1 MTEVTESE
9 WGGVETES
17 GSLQKPTVGLSR
29 RRLFGRFWRTASG
42 FWTGQSKR
50 EAWFL
55 TLSLL
60 AIILGQLFVQYRLNV
75 WNRDLFN
82 ALEKKDISLVG
93 WLAVLFV
100 PLALAAVAFN
110 VASVWGRLT
119 TQRAW
124 RAWLTD
130 HQIDRWLRNGRYYQL
145 NLVKGEHQNPEF
157 RIADD
162 TRIATESP
170 VDFAF
175 GVTTAVLT
183 AITFISVLWAVGGA
197 ISFEWGGWNITIPG
211 YLVFVAV
218 IYSMLTTTAML
229 FIGRRFVE
237 VAEGKNQYEAEFRY
251 AATRLR
257 ENGESI
263 ALLGGEP
270 EERSGLSIALGRVIM
285 QWRALCGQYM
295 RTTVVSYGNFVL
307 APIIPILLCA
317 PKYLAGT
324 MSLGEV
330 MQASAAFVT
339 VQQSFNWLM
348 ENYPKLAD
356 WTASA
361 NRVAGLLVSL
371 DRLEHAEG
379 PGIGHID
386 HKEHEQGAALE
397 LHGVSVTLDDG
408 TAVVGETQVKIN
420 MGEKVLVVGESGAG
434 KSTLIRAIAG
444 LWPWGEGEISTRRGS
459 KLFFMPQRPYV
470 PIGTLKHAV
479 AYPNPTESLEDR
491 EVADALTDAG
501 LGHLEPRIHDEGV
514 PWERTLSGGEQ
525 QRLTFAQLF
534 IQKPDIIVMDE
545 ATSAMDPEIQE
556 RLLERISE
564 RLPNAAVIS
573 VGHRPEL
580 EAFHNRR
587 LVLARRKDGARL
599 VADEVLSPRTFAFR
613 QALALLFRRNG
624 AQGGDREGSERR

>member
-1 MTEVTESE
+1 M
-9 WGGVETES
+9 
-17 GSLQKPTVGLSR
+17 PVGR
-29 RRLFGRFWRTASG
+29 RRLFARFWQSASG
-42 FWTGQSKR
+42 FWTRQSKR

-55 TLSLL
+55 TLALL

-75 WNRDLFN
+75 WNRDIFN
-82 ALEKKDISLVG
+82 ALEKRDIGLVG
-93 WLAVLFV
+93 HYALLFA

-130 HQIDRWLRNGRYYQL
+130 HQIDRWLKNGRYYQL

-183 AITFISVLWAVGGA
+183 AVTFISVLWSVGGSL
-197 ISFEWGGWNITIPG
+197 SFEWNGQTIEIPG
-211 YLVFVAV
+211 YLVFVAI
-218 IYSMLTTTAML
+218 IYSVLTTTAML

-237 VAEGKNQYEAEFRY
+237 IAEGKNQSEAEFRY

-270 EERSGLSIALGRVIM
+270 EERSSLSVALGHVIM
-285 QWRALCGQYM
+285 QWRDLCGQYM
-295 RTTVVSYGNFVL
+295 RTSAVSYGNYVL
-307 APIIPILLCA
+307 APVIPILLCA
-317 PKYLAGT
+317 PKFLAGT
-324 MSLGEV
+324 MSLGDV

-371 DRLEHAEG
+371 DRLEKAEG
-379 PGIGHID
+379 PGIGHIS
-386 HKEHEQGAALE
+386 HAEKPQEAALE
-397 LHGVSVTLDDG
+397 LKGVSVALDDG
-408 TAVVGETQVKIN
+408 TAVVGETEVAIHP
-420 MGEKVLVVGESGAG
+420 GERVLVVGESGAG

-444 LWPWGEGEISTRRGS
+444 LWPWGGGEISIRQGS
-459 KLFFMPQRPYV
+459 RLFFMPQRPYV
-470 PIGTLKHAV
+470 PMGTLKHAV
-479 AYPNPTESLEDR
+479 AYPNPTDSLENS
-491 EVADALTDAG
+491 EVVQALEDAG
-501 LGHLEPRIHDEGV
+501 LGHLAGRINDEGV

-534 IQKPDIIVMDE
+534 IQKPHLIVMDE
-545 ATSAMDPEIQE
+545 ATSALDPETQE
-556 RLLERISE
+556 RLLQKVSE
-564 RLPNAAVIS
+564 RLPEAAVIS

-580 EAFHNRR
+580 EAFHDRR
-587 LVLARRKDGARL
+587 LVLARQKHGARL
-599 VADEVLSPRTFAFR
+599 VADEVLSPRTFALR
-613 QALALLFRRNG
+613 QVLALLFRRPSSSDRTDAR
-624 AQGGDREGSERR
+624 AQRE

>member
-1 MTEVTESE
+1 MSE
-9 WGGVETES
+9 TDIPLE
-17 GSLQKPTVGLSR
+17 R
-29 RRLFGRFWRTASG
+29 RRLFARFWRSASG
-42 FWTGQSKR
+42 FWTGLRKH

-60 AIILGQLFVQYRLNV
+60 AVILAQLFVQYRLNI
-75 WNRDLFN
+75 WNRDIFD
-82 ALEKKDISLVG
+82 ALEKRDLSQVA
-93 WLAVLFV
+93 WFAMLFV
-100 PLALAAVAFN
+100 PLALAAITFN

-130 HQIDRWLRNGRYYQL
+130 HQIDRWLKNGRYYQL
-145 NLVKGEHQNPEF
+145 NLVKGEHRNPEF

-175 GVTTAVLT
+175 GVTTALLT
-183 AITFISVLWAVGGA
+183 AITFISVLWGVGGS
-197 ISFEWGGWNITIPG
+197 ISFTWNGLAIHIPG

-218 IYSMLTTTAML
+218 IYSIITTTAML
-229 FIGRRFVE
+229 FIGRRFVA
-237 VAEGKNQYEAEFRY
+237 VAESKNQAEAEFRY

-270 EERSGLSIALGRVIM
+270 EERSVLSIALGNVIE
-285 QWRALCGQYM
+285 QWRLLCGQYL
-295 RTTVVSYGNFVL
+295 RTTVVSYGNYVL
-307 APIIPILLCA
+307 APVIPLLLCA
-317 PKYLAGT
+317 PKYLEGS

-330 MQASAAFVT
+330 MQASTAFVT
-339 VQQSFNWLM
+339 VQQSFNWLV
-348 ENYPKLAD
+348 ENYPNLAN

-361 NRVAGLLVSL
+361 NRVAGLLSSL
-371 DRLEHAEG
+371 DRLKRAER
-379 PGIGHID
+379 PGFGHIRHSEMD
-386 HKEHEQGAALE
+386 EQAALE
-397 LHGVSVTLDDG
+397 LRGVSVTLDDG
-408 TAVVGETQVKIN
+408 TAVVGETQVSIGP
-420 MGEKVLVVGESGAG
+420 GEKVLVVGESGAG

-444 LWPWGEGEISTRRGS
+444 LWPWGEGDILTRRGS
-459 KLFFMPQRPYV
+459 RLFFMPQRPYV

-479 AYPNPTESLEDR
+479 AYPNPVESVEDGD
-491 EVADALTDAG
+491 VVSALTDAG
-501 LGHLEPRIHDEGV
+501 LGHLADRLHDEGV

-534 IQKPDIIVMDE
+534 IQKPDIIIMDE
-545 ATSAMDPEIQE
+545 ATSALDPDTQE
-556 RLLERISE
+556 RLLQKMAEL
-564 RLPNAAVIS
+564 LPDAAMIS

-587 LVLARRKDGARL
+587 LVLARRKDGAKL
-599 VADEVLSPRTFAFR
+599 VTDEPLSPRTFALR
-613 QALALLFRRNG
+613 RALALLFRKPR
-624 AQGGDREGSERR
+624 RSEARRTDG

>member
-1 MTEVTESE
+1 M
-9 WGGVETES
+9 
-17 GSLQKPTVGLSR
+17 SR
-29 RRLFGRFWRTASG
+29 
-42 FWTGQSKR
+42 R

-55 TLSLL
+55 TLTLF
-60 AIILGQLFVQYRLNV
+60 AIILCQLYIQLRLNI

-82 ALEKKDISLVG
+82 ALEKKDIALVG
-93 WLAVLFV
+93 RMALIFV

-130 HQIDRWLRNGRYYQL
+130 YQIDRWLKNGRYYQL
-145 NLVKGEHQNPEF
+145 NLVQGEHQNPEF

-175 GVTTAVLT
+175 GATTAVLT
-183 AITFISVLWAVGGA
+183 AITFISVLWVVGGS
-197 ISFEWGGWNITIPG
+197 ISFGVYGQQIEIPG
-211 YLVFVAV
+211 YLVFIAV
-218 IYSMLTTTAML
+218 VYSIITTTAML

-237 VAEGKNQYEAEFRY
+237 IAENKNQSEAEFRY

-270 EERSGLSIALGRVIM
+270 EERSALGEALGRVIV
-285 QWRALCGQYM
+285 QWRAMCGQYL
-295 RTTVVSYGNFVL
+295 RTTVVSYGNFIL
-307 APIIPILLCA
+307 APVVPIILCA

-330 MQASAAFVT
+330 MQAATAFVT

-348 ENYPKLAD
+348 ENYPRMAD

-361 NRVAGLLVSL
+361 NRVAGLIVSL
-371 DRLEHAEG
+371 DRLEGAEKSG
-379 PGIGHID
+379 WGHIVHSEVD
-386 HKEHEQGAALE
+386 DIAALQ
-397 LHGVSVTLDDG
+397 LRDVAVNLDDG
-408 TAVVGETQVKIN
+408 TAVVGETKVTISP
-420 MGEKVLVVGESGAG
+420 GERVLVVGESGVG

-444 LWPWGEGEISTRRGS
+444 LWPWGHGEITTRRGAR
-459 KLFFMPQRPYV
+459 LFFMPQRPYV
-470 PIGTLKHAV
+470 PIGSLRRAV
-479 AYPNPTESLEDR
+479 AYPNPATSVSDK
-491 EVADALTDAG
+491 AIKNALVDAG
-501 LGHLEPRIHDEGV
+501 LPHLADKIDEKDV
-514 PWERTLSGGEQ
+514 PWDRALSGGEQ
-525 QRLTFAQLF
+525 QRLAFAQLF

-545 ATSAMDPEIQE
+545 ATSALDTSTQEI
-556 RLLERISE
+556 LLHRMSE

-587 LVLARRKDGARL
+587 LVLARRKEGAKL
-599 VADEVLSPRTFAFR
+599 VADEVLSPQTFALRRAF
-613 QALALLFRRNG
+613 ALLFRR
-624 AQGGDREGSERR
+624 GGGRKSEEHSAVQ

>member
-1 MTEVTESE
+1 MK
-9 WGGVETES
+9 ETEIP
-17 GSLQKPTVGLSR
+17 LER
-29 RRLFGRFWRTASG
+29 RRLFARFWRSASG
-42 FWTGQSKR
+42 FWTGLRKH

-60 AIILGQLFVQYRLNV
+60 AIILAQLFVQYRLNI
-75 WNRDLFN
+75 WNRDIFN
-82 ALEKKDISLVG
+82 ALEKRDLSQVA
-93 WLAVLFV
+93 WFAMLFV
-100 PLALAAVAFN
+100 PLALAAIAFN

-130 HQIDRWLRNGRYYQL
+130 HQIDRWLKNGRYYQL
-145 NLVKGEHQNPEF
+145 NLVKGEHRNPEF

-183 AITFISVLWAVGGA
+183 AITFISVLWGVGGS
-197 ISFEWGGWNITIPG
+197 ISFEWNGFSVHIPG

-218 IYSMLTTTAML
+218 IYSLITTTAML
-229 FIGRRFVE
+229 FIGRRFVQ
-237 VAEGKNQYEAEFRY
+237 VAEDKNQAEAEFRY

-270 EERSGLSIALGRVIM
+270 EERSVLSVSLGNVIT
-285 QWRALCGQYM
+285 QWRLLCGQYL

-307 APIIPILLCA
+307 APVIPLLLCA
-317 PKYLAGT
+317 PKYLEGT

-330 MQASAAFVT
+330 MQASTAFVT
-339 VQQSFNWLM
+339 VQQSFNWLV
-348 ENYPKLAD
+348 ENYPNLAN

-361 NRVAGLLVSL
+361 NRVAGLLSSL
-371 DRLEHAEG
+371 DRLERAER
-379 PGIGHID
+379 PGFGHIR
-386 HKEHEQGAALE
+386 HSEMNEEAALE
-397 LHGVSVTLDDG
+397 LRGVSVTLDDG
-408 TAVVGETQVKIN
+408 TAVVGETQVSIN
-420 MGEKVLVVGESGAG
+420 PGERVLVVGESGAG

-444 LWPWGEGEISTRRGS
+444 LWPWGEGEILTRRGS

-479 AYPNPTESLEDR
+479 AYPSPTESVDDR
-491 EVADALTDAG
+491 DVAAALADAG
-501 LGHLEPRIHDEGV
+501 LEHLTDRIHDEGV

-545 ATSAMDPEIQE
+545 ATSALDPETQE
-556 RLLERISE
+556 ILMQKMSELL
-564 RLPNAAVIS
+564 PGAAMIS

-587 LVLARRKDGARL
+587 LVLARRKDGAKL
-599 VADEVLSPRTFAFR
+599 VTDEPLSPRTFALR
-613 QALALLFRRNG
+613 RALALLFRKSPRSE
-624 AQGGDREGSERR
+624 ARRTGS

>member
-1 MTEVTESE
+1 MNDIA
-9 WGGVETES
+9 VETLE
-17 GSLQKPTVGLSR
+17 R
-29 RRLFGRFWRTASG
+29 RRLFARFWRTASG
-42 FWTGQSKR
+42 FWTGMRKR

-55 TLSLL
+55 TLTLL
-60 AIILGQLFVQYRLNV
+60 AIILGQLFIQYRLNV
-75 WNRDLFN
+75 WNREVFD
-82 ALEKKDISLVG
+82 ALEKRDISLVG
-93 WLAVLFV
+93 WYALIFA
-100 PLALAAVAFN
+100 PLAIAAVAFN

-145 NLVKGEHQNPEF
+145 NLVRGEHQNPEF

-183 AITFISVLWAVGGA
+183 AITFIGVLWAVGGA
-197 ISFEWGGWNITIPG
+197 LSFDWNGRTISIPG
-211 YLVFVAV
+211 YLVFVALA
-218 IYSMLTTTAML
+218 YSIVTTTAML
-229 FIGRRFVE
+229 FIGRRFVL
-237 VAEGKNQYEAEFRY
+237 VAEGKNQSEAEFRY

-270 EERSGLSIALGRVIM
+270 EERSGLSIALGHVIM

-295 RTTVVSYGNFVL
+295 RTTVVSYSNFVL
-307 APIIPILLCA
+307 APVIPILLCA

-371 DRLEHAEG
+371 DRLERAERG
-379 PGIGHID
+379 GAGHIRRT
-386 HKEHEQGAALE
+386 EEGAEAELE
-397 LHGVSVTLDDG
+397 LCDVSVTLDDG
-408 TAVVGETQVKIN
+408 TAVVDETRVRIDR
-420 MGEKVLVVGESGAG
+420 GEKVLVVGESGAG

-444 LWPWGEGEISTRRGS
+444 LWPWGEGEISIRKGA

-470 PIGTLKHAV
+470 PVGTLKHAV
-479 AYPNPTESLEDR
+479 AYPNPTESISDDD
-491 EVADALTDAG
+491 VVKALTDAG
-501 LGHLEPRIHDEGV
+501 LGHLTDRINAEGV

-534 IQKPDIIVMDE
+534 IQRPDIIVMDE
-545 ATSAMDPEIQE
+545 ATSALDPETQE
-556 RLLERISE
+556 RLMESLSE
-564 RLPNAAVIS
+564 RLPDAAMIS

-580 EAFHNRR
+580 EVFHNRR
-587 LVLARRKDGARL
+587 LVLARREHGSRL
-599 VADEVLSPRTFAFR
+599 IADEHLSAENSTLR
-613 QALALLFRRNG
+613 QTLSRLFNRR
-624 AQGGDREGSERR
+624 RVMEGERLRH

>member
-1 MTEVTESE
+1 MNDIA
-9 WGGVETES
+9 VETLE
-17 GSLQKPTVGLSR
+17 R
-29 RRLFGRFWRTASG
+29 RRLFARFWRTASG
-42 FWTGQSKR
+42 FWTGQRKR

-55 TLSLL
+55 TLTLL
-60 AIILGQLFVQYRLNV
+60 AIILGQLFIQYRLNV
-75 WNRDLFN
+75 WNREVFD
-82 ALEKKDISLVG
+82 ALEKRDISLVG
-93 WLAVLFV
+93 WYALIFA

-145 NLVKGEHQNPEF
+145 NLVRGEHQNPEF

-183 AITFISVLWAVGGA
+183 AITFIGVLWAVGGA
-197 ISFEWGGWNITIPG
+197 LSFDWNGRTINIPG
-211 YLVFVAV
+211 YLVFVALA
-218 IYSMLTTTAML
+218 YSIVTTTAML
-229 FIGRRFVE
+229 FIGRRFVQ
-237 VAEGKNQYEAEFRY
+237 VAEGKNQSEAEFRY

-270 EERSGLSIALGRVIM
+270 EERSGLSVALGHVIM

-295 RTTVVSYGNFVL
+295 RTTVVSYSNFVL
-307 APIIPILLCA
+307 APVIPILLCA

-348 ENYPKLAD
+348 ENYPRLAD

-371 DRLEHAEG
+371 DRLERAERG
-379 PGIGHID
+379 GAGHIRRT
-386 HKEHEQGAALE
+386 EEGTEAELE
-397 LHGVSVTLDDG
+397 LCDVSVTLDDG
-408 TAVVGETQVKIN
+408 TAVVDETRVRIDR
-420 MGEKVLVVGESGAG
+420 GEKVLVVGESGAG

-444 LWPWGEGEISTRRGS
+444 LWPWGEGEISIRKGA

-470 PIGTLKHAV
+470 PVGTLKHAV
-479 AYPNPTESLEDR
+479 AYPNPTESISDDD
-491 EVADALTDAG
+491 VVKALKDAG
-501 LGHLEPRIHDEGV
+501 LGHLTDRINDKGV

-545 ATSAMDPEIQE
+545 ATSALDPETQE
-556 RLLERISE
+556 RLMERMSE
-564 RLPNAAVIS
+564 RLPDAAMIS

-580 EAFHNRR
+580 EVFHNRR
-587 LVLARRKDGARL
+587 LVLARRKHGSRLIADEHLSAENSTLRQTLARL
-599 VADEVLSPRTFAFR
+599 FNRRRAMEGEKLR
-613 QALALLFRRNG
+613 Q
-624 AQGGDREGSERR
+624 

>member
-1 MTEVTESE
+1 MNERVAAP
-9 WGGVETES
+9 
-17 GSLQKPTVGLSR
+17 QR
-29 RRLFGRFWRTASG
+29 RVLFARFWQTASG
-42 FWTGQSKR
+42 FWTGQSRR
-50 EAWFL
+50 EAWIL

-60 AIILGQLFVQYRLNV
+60 AIILGQLFIQYRLNI
-75 WNRDLFN
+75 WNRDIFD
-82 ALEKKDISLVG
+82 ALEKRDLSLVS
-93 WLAVLFV
+93 WFALIFV

-145 NLVKGEHQNPEF
+145 NFVKGEHQNPEF

-183 AITFISVLWAVGGA
+183 AVTFISVLWAVGGA
-197 ISFEWGGWNITIPG
+197 LTFEWGGRELTVPG
-211 YLVFVAV
+211 YLVFVA
-218 IYSMLTTTAML
+218 IAYSIVTTTAML
-229 FIGRRFVE
+229 FIGRRFVQ
-237 VAEGKNQYEAEFRY
+237 VAEGKNQAEAEFRY

-270 EERSGLSIALGRVIM
+270 EERSGLSIALGHVIM
-285 QWRALCGQYM
+285 RWRALCGQYL

-307 APIIPILLCA
+307 APVIPLLLCA

-330 MQASAAFVT
+330 MQAATAFVT
-339 VQQSFNWLM
+339 VQQSFNWLV

-371 DRLEHAEG
+371 DRLEMAER
-379 PGIGHID
+379 PGSGHILRS
-386 HKEHEQGAALE
+386 ERGEEEAALH
-397 LHGVSVTLDDG
+397 LRGVSVNLDDG
-408 TAVVGETQVKIN
+408 TAVVGETEVSIDR
-420 MGEKVLVVGESGAG
+420 GEKVLVVGESGAG

-444 LWPWGEGEISTRRGS
+444 LWPWGEGEISVRRGS

-479 AYPNPTESLEDR
+479 AYPDPTDSLDDR
-491 EVADALTDAG
+491 EVTDALTDAG
-501 LGHLEPRIHDEGV
+501 LAHLADRIHDEGI

-545 ATSAMDPEIQE
+545 ATSAMDPDTQD
-556 RLLERISE
+556 RLMRRIGE
-564 RLPNAAVIS
+564 RLPDAAMIS
-573 VGHRPEL
+573 IGHRPEL
-580 EAFHNRR
+580 EAFHDRR

-599 VADEVLSPRTFAFR
+599 VADEALSPQTFALR
-613 QALALLFRRNG
+613 RLLSGLFRRAPSGEVRNDG
-624 AQGGDREGSERR
+624 

>member
-1 MTEVTESE
+1 MIQE
-9 WGGVETES
+9 GRA
-17 GSLQKPTVGLSR
+17 LNR
-29 RRLFGRFWRTASG
+29 RRLFARFWQAASG
-42 FWTGQSKR
+42 FWTGVRRR

-60 AIILGQLFVQYRLNV
+60 TIILGQLFVQYRLNV
-75 WNRDLFN
+75 WNRDVFN
-82 ALEKKDISLVG
+82 ALENRQVDLVG
-93 WLAVLFV
+93 RLALLFV

-130 HQIDRWLRNGRYYQL
+130 YQIDRWLKNGRYYQL
-145 NLVKGEHQNPEF
+145 NLVKGQHQNPEF

-197 ISFEWGGWNITIPG
+197 ISFDLGGKSVTIPG

-218 IYSMLTTTAML
+218 IYSIVTTTAMI
-229 FIGRRFVE
+229 FIGRRFVH
-237 VAEGKNQYEAEFRY
+237 VAENKNQAEAEFRY
-251 AATRLR
+251 AVTRLR

-270 EERSGLSIALGRVIM
+270 EERSSLSIALGHVIA
-285 QWRALCGQYM
+285 QWRELCGQYL

-307 APIIPILLCA
+307 APVIPLILCA
-317 PKYLAGT
+317 PKYLAGS

-330 MQASAAFVT
+330 MQAATAFVT
-339 VQQSFNWLM
+339 VQQSFNWLV

-361 NRVAGLLVSL
+361 NRVAGLIVSL
-371 DRLEHAEG
+371 DKLEQAER
-379 PGIGHID
+379 PGIGHIQRR
-386 HKEHEQGAALE
+386 EESEQAALA
-397 LHGVSVTLDDG
+397 LRGVSVTLDDG
-408 TAVVGETQVKIN
+408 TAVVGETEVAIN
-420 MGEKVLVVGESGAG
+420 SGERVLVVGESGAG

-444 LWPWGEGEISTRRGS
+444 LWPWGEGEILIRKGAR
-459 KLFFMPQRPYV
+459 LFFMPQRPYV

-479 AYPNPTESLEDR
+479 AYPNPTDS
-491 EVADALTDAG
+491 LTDDAVAEALESAG
-501 LGHLEPRIHDEGV
+501 LGHLKDRINDEGE
-514 PWERTLSGGEQ
+514 PWDRTLSGGEQ
-525 QRLTFAQLF
+525 QRLAFAQLF
-534 IQKPDIIVMDE
+534 IQRPEIIVMDE
-545 ATSAMDPEIQE
+545 ATSALDPETQDV
-556 RLLERISE
+556 LMERIIE
-564 RLPNAAVIS
+564 RLPEAAIIS

-587 LVLARRKDGARL
+587 LVLARRDEGARL
-599 VADEVLSPRTFAFR
+599 VADEVLSPQTFALR
-613 QALALLFRRNG
+613 RAIAILFRRPASRPSKG
-624 AQGGDREGSERR
+624 

>member
-1 MTEVTESE
+1 MNEAQLVD
-9 WGGVETES
+9 
-17 GSLQKPTVGLSR
+17 R
-29 RRLFGRFWRTASG
+29 RRLFSRFWQAASG
-42 FWTGQSKR
+42 FWKGVR
-50 EAWFL
+50 RGEAWFL

-60 AIILGQLFVQYRLNV
+60 TIILGQLFVQYRLNV
-75 WNRDLFN
+75 WNRDIFN
-82 ALEKKDISLVG
+82 ALEKRDVSLVG
-93 WLAVLFV
+93 HLALLFV

-130 HQIDRWLRNGRYYQL
+130 YQIDRWLKNGRYYQL
-145 NLVKGEHQNPEF
+145 NLVKGQHQNPEF

-183 AITFISVLWAVGGA
+183 AITFIGVLWAVGGG
-197 ISFEWGGWNITIPG
+197 ISFDLGGRAVTIPG

-218 IYSMLTTTAML
+218 IYSLITTTAMIV
-229 FIGRRFVE
+229 IGRQFVQ
-237 VAEGKNQYEAEFRY
+237 VAEDKNQAEAEFRY
-251 AATRLR
+251 AVTRLR

-270 EERSGLSIALGRVIM
+270 EERSGLSRALGQVIA
-285 QWRALCGQYM
+285 QWRALCGQYL

-307 APIIPILLCA
+307 APVIPLILCA

-324 MSLGEV
+324 MSLGDV
-330 MQASAAFVT
+330 MQAATAFVT
-339 VQQSFNWLM
+339 VQQSFNWLV

-361 NRVAGLLVSL
+361 NRVAGLIVSL
-371 DRLEHAEG
+371 DKLEKAEG
-379 PGIGHID
+379 PGLGHIVRREEGD
-386 HKEHEQGAALE
+386 EVSLE
-397 LHGVSVTLDDG
+397 LRDVSVTLDDG
-408 TAVVGETQVKIN
+408 TAVVGETRVEIRP
-420 MGEKVLVVGESGAG
+420 GERVLVVGESGAG

-444 LWPWGEGEISTRRGS
+444 LWPWGEGDIVIRRGA

-479 AYPNPTESLEDR
+479 AYPNPTESLSDDA
-491 EVADALTDAG
+491 VAEALKSAG
-501 LGHLEPRIHDEGV
+501 LGHLTERINNEGEPWD
-514 PWERTLSGGEQ
+514 RTLSGGEQ
-525 QRLTFAQLF
+525 QRLAFAQLF
-534 IQKPDIIVMDE
+534 IQQPDIIVMDE
-545 ATSAMDPEIQE
+545 ATSALDPETQDV
-556 RLLERISE
+556 LMERIIE
-564 RLPNAAVIS
+564 RLPKAAIIS

-587 LVLARRKDGARL
+587 LILARRQDGARL
-599 VADEVLSPRTFAFR
+599 VADEPLSPRTFAMR
-613 QALALLFRRNG
+613 RAVSVLFKKPNPK
-624 AQGGDREGSERR
+624 SS

>member
-1 MTEVTESE
+1 MSE
-9 WGGVETES
+9 AGAIVA
-17 GSLQKPTVGLSR
+17 R
-29 RRLFGRFWRTASG
+29 RRLFARFWKAASG
-42 FWTGQSKR
+42 FWTGVRRR

-55 TLSLL
+55 SLSLL

-75 WNRDLFN
+75 WNREIFD
-82 ALEKKDISLVG
+82 ALETRDISLVG
-93 WLAVLFV
+93 HLALLFV

-130 HQIDRWLRNGRYYQL
+130 YQIDRWLKNGRYYQL
-145 NLVKGEHQNPEF
+145 NLVKGQHENPEF

-183 AITFISVLWAVGGA
+183 AVTFISVLWAVGGS
-197 ISFEWGGWNITIPG
+197 ISFQWGGRTIEVPG

-218 IYSMLTTTAML
+218 IYSIITTTAML
-229 FIGRRFVE
+229 FIGRRFVQ
-237 VAEGKNQYEAEFRY
+237 VAEDKNQAEAEFRY

-270 EERSGLSIALGRVIM
+270 EERNGLSVALGNVIGR
-285 QWRALCGQYM
+285 WRELCGQYL

-307 APIIPILLCA
+307 APVIPIILCS
-317 PKYLAGT
+317 PKFLAGT

-330 MQASAAFVT
+330 MQAATAFVT
-339 VQQSFNWLM
+339 VQVSFNWLV
-348 ENYPKLAD
+348 ENYPRLAD

-361 NRVAGLLVSL
+361 NRVAGLIVSL
-371 DRLEHAEG
+371 DRLERAEQ
-379 PGIGHID
+379 PGAGHIVRS
-386 HKEHEQGAALE
+386 EQGEKVALE
-397 LHGVSVTLDDG
+397 LRGLSVNLDDG
-408 TAVVGETQVKIN
+408 TAVVGETQVQIDR
-420 MGEKVLVVGESGAG
+420 GERVLVVGESGAG

-444 LWPWGEGEISTRRGS
+444 LWPWGEGEILIKKGA

-479 AYPNPTESLEDR
+479 AYPDPTDSLDDEDVKQALR
-491 EVADALTDAG
+491 DAELV
-501 LGHLEPRIHDEGV
+501 HLVDRIHEEA

-534 IQKPDIIVMDE
+534 IQAPDIIVMDE
-545 ATSAMDPEIQE
+545 ATSALDGDAQEI
-556 RLLERISE
+556 LMERIAQ
-564 RLPNAAVIS
+564 RLPDAAMIS

-599 VADEVLSPRTFAFR
+599 VADEVLTPATFALRRAFSLIFR
-613 QALALLFRRNG
+613 KRPVSG
-624 AQGGDREGSERR
+624 ASS

>member
-1 MTEVTESE
+1 VR
-9 WGGVETES
+9 ETYEAI
-17 GSLQKPTVGLSR
+17 GR
-29 RRLFGRFWRTASG
+29 RRLFARFWRAASG
-42 FWTGQSKR
+42 FWTGQSRR

-55 TLSLL
+55 TISLL
-60 AIILGQLFVQYRLNV
+60 AVILGQLFVQYRLNV
-75 WNRDLFN
+75 WNREIFD
-82 ALEKKDISLVG
+82 ALEQKNFSLVG
-93 WLAVLFV
+93 SLAFLFV

-130 HQIDRWLRNGRYYQL
+130 YQIDRWLKNGRYYQL

-183 AITFISVLWAVGGA
+183 AVTFIGVLWSVGGG
-197 ISFEWGGWNITIPG
+197 ISFQWSGRTITLPG

-218 IYSMLTTTAML
+218 IYSSVTTTAML
-229 FIGRRFVE
+229 FIGRRFVQ
-237 VAEGKNQYEAEFRY
+237 VAEGKNQAEAEFRY

-270 EERSGLSIALGRVIM
+270 EERSALGGSLGQVIIR
-285 QWRALCGQYM
+285 WREMCRQYLG
-295 RTTVVSYGNFVL
+295 TTVVSYGNFVL
-307 APIIPILLCA
+307 APVVPLLLCA

-324 MSLGEV
+324 MSLGDV
-330 MQASAAFVT
+330 MQAATAFVT
-339 VQQSFNWLM
+339 VQQSFNWLV

-361 NRVAGLLVSL
+361 NRVAGLIVSL
-371 DRLEHAEG
+371 DRLERAEQPGAGRIEHSEEGTG
-379 PGIGHID
+379 P
-386 HKEHEQGAALE
+386 ALR
-397 LHGVSVTLDDG
+397 LRGVSVTLDDG
-408 TAVVGETQVKIN
+408 TAVVGETEVEIDR
-420 MGEKVLVVGESGAG
+420 GEKVLVVGESGAG

-444 LWPWGEGEISTRRGS
+444 LWPWGEGEVQIRRGA

-470 PIGTLKHAV
+470 PIGTLKRAV
-479 AYPNPTESLEDR
+479 AYPQAAEKVSDEDVRAALAEAGLEH
-491 EVADALTDAG
+491 LTDK
-501 LGHLEPRIHDEGV
+501 IHDENV

-525 QRLTFAQLF
+525 QRLAFAQLF
-534 IQKPDIIVMDE
+534 VQRPDIIVMDE
-545 ATSAMDPEIQE
+545 ATSALDPEAQD
-556 RLLERISE
+556 RLMQRISE
-564 RLPNAAVIS
+564 KLPEAALIS

-580 EAFHNRR
+580 ELFHNRR
-587 LVLARRKDGARL
+587 LVLERREDGAKL
-599 VADEVLSPRTFAFR
+599 VADEPLSPRTFALRRAF
-613 QALALLFRRNG
+613 ALLFRG
-624 AQGGDREGSERR
+624 PTAGSEPEQ

>member
-1 MTEVTESE
+1 MSE
-9 WGGVETES
+9 DG
-17 GSLQKPTVGLSR
+17 QAVGR
-29 RRLFGRFWRTASG
+29 RRLFARFWRTASG
-42 FWTGQSKR
+42 FWTGVRRQ

-55 TLSLL
+55 TVSLL
-60 AIILGQLFVQYRLNV
+60 AIILAQLFVQYRLNV
-75 WNRDLFN
+75 WNREIFD
-82 ALEKKDISLVG
+82 ALEKRDVALVG
-93 WLAVLFV
+93 RLALLFL
-100 PLALAAVAFN
+100 PLALGAVAFN

-130 HQIDRWLRNGRYYQL
+130 HQIDRWLKNGRYYQL
-145 NLVKGEHQNPEF
+145 NLVKGQHQNPEF

-183 AITFISVLWAVGGA
+183 AVTFIGVLWAVGGG
-197 ISFEWGGWNITIPG
+197 ISFELGGRSLTIPG

-218 IYSMLTTTAML
+218 IYSAITTTAMI
-229 FIGRRFVE
+229 FIGRRFVQ
-237 VAEGKNQYEAEFRY
+237 VAEDKNQAEAEFRY
-251 AATRLR
+251 AVTRLR

-270 EERSGLSIALGRVIM
+270 EERSSLSIALGHVIA
-285 QWRALCGQYM
+285 QWKALCGQYL

-307 APIIPILLCA
+307 APVIPLILCA

-324 MSLGEV
+324 MTLGEV
-330 MQASAAFVT
+330 MQAATAFVT
-339 VQQSFNWLM
+339 VQQSFNWLV

-361 NRVAGLLVSL
+361 NRVAGLIVSL
-371 DRLEHAEG
+371 DQLERAEG
-379 PGIGHID
+379 PGIGRIAR
-386 HKEHEQGAALE
+386 KEKEEQAALR

-408 TAVVGETQVKIN
+408 TAVVGETEVKIN
-420 MGEKVLVVGESGAG
+420 PSERVLVVGESGAG

-444 LWPWGEGEISTRRGS
+444 LWPWGEGEIIFRQGA

-470 PIGTLKHAV
+470 PMGTLKHAV
-479 AYPNPTESLEDR
+479 AYPNPADSLEDGAVV
-491 EVADALTDAG
+491 EALKSAG
-501 LGHLEPRIHDEGV
+501 LGHLTNRINDEGE
-514 PWERTLSGGEQ
+514 PWDRTLSGGEQ
-525 QRLTFAQLF
+525 QRLAFAQLF
-534 IQKPDIIVMDE
+534 IQRPDIIVMDE
-545 ATSAMDPEIQE
+545 ATSALDPETQDV
-556 RLLERISE
+556 LMERIIE
-564 RLPNAAVIS
+564 RLPDSAIIS

-587 LVLARRKDGARL
+587 LVLARREDGARL
-599 VADEVLSPRTFAFR
+599 VADEPLSPRTFAVR
-613 QALALLFRRNG
+613 RAMSLLFRRPG
-624 AQGGDREGSERR
+624 PRTSEPSQPRQKA

>member
-1 MTEVTESE
+1 MAESV
-9 WGGVETES
+9 GPVEAETARVNETKDKP
-17 GSLQKPTVGLSR
+17 LQR
-29 RRLFGRFWRTASG
+29 RRLFARFWRTASG
-42 FWTGQSKR
+42 FWTGQSRR

-55 TLSLL
+55 TLTLF
-60 AIILGQLFVQYRLNV
+60 AVILGQLFIQYRLNV
-75 WNRDLFN
+75 WNRDIFN
-82 ALEKKDISLVG
+82 ALEKQDISLVG
-93 WLAVLFV
+93 WYALLFV
-100 PLALAAVAFN
+100 PLALASVAFN

-130 HQIDRWLRNGRYYQL
+130 HQIDRWLKNGRYYQL
-145 NLVKGEHQNPEF
+145 NLVRGEHQNPEF

-183 AITFISVLWAVGGA
+183 AITFIGVLWAVGGA
-197 ISFEWGGWNITIPG
+197 LSFEWGGQTIRIPG
-211 YLVFVAV
+211 YLVFVAL
-218 IYSMLTTTAML
+218 IYSAITTTAML

-237 VAEGKNQYEAEFRY
+237 VAEGKNQTEAEFRY

-270 EERSGLSIALGRVIM
+270 EERSGLSIALGHVIV

-295 RTTVVSYGNFVL
+295 RTTVVSYSNFVL
-307 APIIPILLCA
+307 APVIPLLLCA

-324 MSLGEV
+324 MSLGDV

-371 DRLEHAEG
+371 DRLERAEKG
-379 PGIGHID
+379 GAGLIKHSEKGA
-386 HKEHEQGAALE
+386 EAAALE
-397 LHGVSVTLDDG
+397 LRDVSVTLDDG
-408 TAVVGETQVKIN
+408 TAVVAETRVGIDR
-420 MGEKVLVVGESGAG
+420 GEKVLVVGESGAG

-444 LWPWGEGEISTRRGS
+444 LWPWGEGEIAIRQGA

-479 AYPNPTESLEDR
+479 AYPNPTDSLDDNEVR
-491 EVADALTDAG
+491 EALIDAG
-501 LGHLEPRIHDEGV
+501 LEHLVGKIQDEGV

-545 ATSAMDPEIQE
+545 ATSALDPDTQD
-556 RLLERISE
+556 RLMRRISE
-564 RLPNAAVIS
+564 RLPDAAMIS

-587 LVLARRKDGARL
+587 LVLERRKEGARL
-599 VADEVLSPRTFAFR
+599 VADETLSPGTFALR
-613 QALALLFRRNG
+613 RALAVLLRRPAAAPARNDT
-624 AQGGDREGSERR
+624 QS

>member
-1 MTEVTESE
+1 VNDIA
-9 WGGVETES
+9 VETLE
-17 GSLQKPTVGLSR
+17 R
-29 RRLFGRFWRTASG
+29 RRLFARFWRTASG

-60 AIILGQLFVQYRLNV
+60 AIILGQLFIQYRLNV
-75 WNRDLFN
+75 WNREVFD
-82 ALEKKDISLVG
+82 ALEKRDIALVG
-93 WLAVLFV
+93 WFALLFV

-145 NLVKGEHQNPEF
+145 NLVRGEHQNPEF

-183 AITFISVLWAVGGA
+183 AITFIGVLWAVGGA
-197 ISFEWGGWNITIPG
+197 LSFEWNGRTISIPG
-211 YLVFVAV
+211 YLVLVALV
-218 IYSMLTTTAML
+218 YSIITTTAML
-229 FIGRRFVE
+229 FIGRRFVQ
-237 VAEGKNQYEAEFRY
+237 VAEGKNQSEAEFRY

-270 EERSGLSIALGRVIM
+270 EERNGLSIALGHVIM

-295 RTTVVSYGNFVL
+295 RTTVVSYSNFVL
-307 APIIPILLCA
+307 APVIPLLLCA

-371 DRLEHAEG
+371 DRLERAERG
-379 PGIGHID
+379 GAGHIRRT
-386 HKEHEQGAALE
+386 EEGAQAALE
-397 LHGVSVTLDDG
+397 LCDVSVTLDDG
-408 TAVVGETQVKIN
+408 TAVVAETRVRIDR
-420 MGEKVLVVGESGAG
+420 GEKVLVVGESGAG

-444 LWPWGEGEISTRRGS
+444 LWPWGEGEISIRRGAR
-459 KLFFMPQRPYV
+459 LFFMPQRPYV

-479 AYPNPTESLEDR
+479 AYPNPTDS
-491 EVADALTDAG
+491 VADEDVVKALTDAG
-501 LGHLEPRIHDEGV
+501 LEHLNDRIHEKDV

-545 ATSAMDPEIQE
+545 ATSALDPETQE
-556 RLLERISE
+556 RLMERLSE
-564 RLPNAAVIS
+564 RLPDAAMIS

-587 LVLARRKDGARL
+587 LVLARREHGSRL
-599 VADEVLSPRTFAFR
+599 VADEHLSPEIFALRRTLS
-613 QALALLFRRNG
+613 QLFGRRRVFERGNG
-624 AQGGDREGSERR
+624 LES

>member
-1 MTEVTESE
+1 VK
-9 WGGVETES
+9 ETGQSME
-17 GSLQKPTVGLSR
+17 R
-29 RRLFGRFWRTASG
+29 RKLFARFWQAASG

-55 TLSLL
+55 TLTLL
-60 AIILGQLFVQYRLNV
+60 GVILGQLYVQYRLNV

-93 WLAVLFV
+93 HLALFFV
-100 PLALAAVAFN
+100 PLAVAAVACN

-130 HQIDRWLRNGRYYQL
+130 YQIDRWLTHGRYYQL
-145 NLVKGEHQNPEF
+145 NLVQGEHQNPEF

-170 VDFAF
+170 IDFAF

-183 AITFISVLWAVGGA
+183 AITFIGVLWVVGGA
-197 ISFEWGGWNITIPG
+197 ISFEWDGSEIRIPG
-211 YLVFVAV
+211 YLVFVA
-218 IYSMLTTTAML
+218 ILYSMITTTAML
-229 FIGRRFVE
+229 FIGRRFVQ

-263 ALLGGEP
+263 ALMGGEP
-270 EERSGLSIALGRVIM
+270 EERNALSIALGRVIM
-285 QWRALCGQYM
+285 QWRAMCGQYL
-295 RTTVVSYGNFVL
+295 RTTVVSYGNYVL
-307 APIIPILLCA
+307 APVIPIILCA

-324 MSLGEV
+324 MSLGDV
-330 MQASAAFVT
+330 MQASTAFVT
-339 VQQSFNWLM
+339 VQQSFNWLV
-348 ENYPKLAD
+348 ENYPRLAD

-361 NRVAGLLVSL
+361 NRVAGLIVSL
-371 DRLEHAEG
+371 DRLELAEQ
-379 PGIGHID
+379 PGAGHIRRTESRSD
-386 HKEHEQGAALE
+386 AALE
-397 LHGVSVTLDDG
+397 LQNVSVNLDDG
-408 TAVVGETQVKIN
+408 TAVVGETQVIIGR
-420 MGEKVLVVGESGAG
+420 GEKVLVVGESGAG

-444 LWPWGEGEISTRRGS
+444 LWPWGEGEISIRHGA

-470 PIGTLKHAV
+470 PIGTLKRAV
-479 AYPNPTESLEDR
+479 AYPNPVEGLSDED
-491 EVADALTDAG
+491 VQGALKDAG
-501 LGHLEPRIHDEGV
+501 LDHLTDKIHETDV

-525 QRLTFAQLF
+525 QRLAFAQLF

-545 ATSAMDPEIQE
+545 ATSALDPDTQDT
-556 RLLERISE
+556 LMERISR
-564 RLPNAAVIS
+564 RLPDSALIS

-599 VADEVLSPRTFAFR
+599 VSDEALSPQTFALRRAFS
-613 QALALLFRRNG
+613 LLFRRRPVQ
-624 AQGGDREGSERR
+624 ARGGDVRS

>member
-1 MTEVTESE
+1 M
-9 WGGVETES
+9 
-17 GSLQKPTVGLSR
+17 
-29 RRLFGRFWRTASG
+29 FARFWQAASG
-42 FWTGQSKR
+42 FWTGVRRR

-60 AIILGQLFVQYRLNV
+60 GIILGQLFVQYRLNV
-75 WNRDLFN
+75 WNRDIFN
-82 ALEKKDISLVG
+82 ALERRDVAFVG
-93 WLAVLFV
+93 HLALLFV

-130 HQIDRWLRNGRYYQL
+130 HQIDRWLKNGRYYQL
-145 NLVKGEHQNPEF
+145 NLVKGQHQNPEF

-183 AITFISVLWAVGGA
+183 AITFISVLWAVGGS
-197 ISFEWGGWNITIPG
+197 ISFELGGRSLTIPG

-218 IYSMLTTTAML
+218 FYSIITTIAMIV
-229 FIGRRFVE
+229 IGRRFVE
-237 VAEGKNQYEAEFRY
+237 VAENKNQAEAEFRY
-251 AATRLR
+251 AVTRLR

-270 EERSGLSIALGRVIM
+270 EERSGLSRALGHVIM
-285 QWRALCGQYM
+285 QWRDLCGQYL

-307 APIIPILLCA
+307 APVIPLILCA
-317 PKYLAGT
+317 PKFLAGT
-324 MSLGEV
+324 MSLGDV
-330 MQASAAFVT
+330 MQAATAFVT
-339 VQQSFNWLM
+339 VQQSFNWLV

-361 NRVAGLLVSL
+361 NRVAGLIVSL
-371 DRLEHAEG
+371 DKLERAER
-379 PGIGHID
+379 PGIGHIAR
-386 HKEHEQGAALE
+386 KEEGENAALE
-397 LHGVSVTLDDG
+397 LRGVSVTLDDG
-408 TAVVGETQVKIN
+408 TAVVGETEVEIFA
-420 MGEKVLVVGESGAG
+420 GERVLVVGESGAG

-444 LWPWGEGEISTRRGS
+444 LWPWGEGDIVIRRGAR
-459 KLFFMPQRPYV
+459 LFFMPQRPYV

-479 AYPNPTESLEDR
+479 AYPHPTESLSDEA
-491 EVADALTDAG
+491 VAEALKSAG
-501 LGHLEPRIHDEGV
+501 LGHLADRIVEEGI
-514 PWERTLSGGEQ
+514 PWDRTLSGGEQ
-525 QRLTFAQLF
+525 QRLAFAQLF
-534 IQKPDIIVMDE
+534 IQQPDIIVMDE
-545 ATSAMDPEIQE
+545 ATSALDPETQDV
-556 RLLERISE
+556 LLERVIS
-564 RLPNAAVIS
+564 RLSDAAIIS

-587 LVLARRKDGARL
+587 LVLARRENGARL
-599 VADEVLSPRTFAFR
+599 VADEVLSPRTFAVR
-613 QALALLFRRNG
+613 RAMSLLFRKPPT
-624 AQGGDREGSERR
+624 AQRTE

>member
-1 MTEVTESE
+1 M
-9 WGGVETES
+9 
-17 GSLQKPTVGLSR
+17 KPDVQATQ
-29 RRLFGRFWRTASG
+29 RRLLFARFWQVASG
-42 FWTGQSKR
+42 FWTGVRKR

-55 TLSLL
+55 TLTLF
-60 AIILGQLFVQYRLNV
+60 AIILAQLYVQYRLNV

-93 WLAVLFV
+93 WLALFFV
-100 PLALAAVAFN
+100 PLAVSAVALT

-130 HQIDRWLRNGRYYQL
+130 YQIDRWLRNGRYYQL
-145 NLVKGEHQNPEF
+145 NFIQGEHQNPEF

-170 VDFAF
+170 IDFAF

-183 AITFISVLWAVGGA
+183 AITFTSVLWAVGGA
-197 ISFEWGGWNITIPG
+197 ISFELNGSTISVPG
-211 YLVFVAV
+211 YLVFVAI
-218 IYSMLTTTAML
+218 IYSAITTTAMV

-270 EERSGLSIALGRVIM
+270 EERHSLSEALGRVIM
-285 QWRALCGQYM
+285 QWRAMCGQYL

-307 APIIPILLCA
+307 APVVPIILCA

-330 MQASAAFVT
+330 MQASTAFVT
-339 VQQSFNWLM
+339 VQQSFNWLV

-361 NRVAGLLVSL
+361 NRVAGLIVSL
-371 DRLEHAEG
+371 DRLELAEK
-379 PGIGHID
+379 PGAGHIRHTD
-386 HKEHEQGAALE
+386 AEQGAALQ
-397 LHGVSVTLDDG
+397 LLNVSVNLDDG
-408 TAVVGETQVKIN
+408 TAVVGETRVVIDS
-420 MGEKVLVVGESGAG
+420 GEKVLVVGESGAG

-444 LWPWGEGEISTRRGS
+444 LWPWGEGEISVRKGS
-459 KLFFMPQRPYV
+459 RLFFMPQRPYV
-470 PIGTLKHAV
+470 PIGTLKRAV
-479 AYPNPTESLEDR
+479 AYPNPADSLTDED
-491 EVADALTDAG
+491 VQAALKDAG
-501 LGHLEPRIHDEGV
+501 LQHLMGRIHDTDV

-525 QRLTFAQLF
+525 QRLAFAQLF
-534 IQKPDIIVMDE
+534 IQRPDIIVMDE
-545 ATSAMDPEIQE
+545 ATSALDTETQE
-556 RLLERISE
+556 MLLNRISK
-564 RLPNAAVIS
+564 RLPDAALVS

-599 VADEVLSPRTFAFR
+599 VADETLSPQTFALRHAFS
-613 QALALLFRRNG
+613 LLFRRRS
-624 AQGGDREGSERR
+624 QRSTDSQPQS

>member
-1 MTEVTESE
+1 MQLR
-9 WGGVETES
+9 
-17 GSLQKPTVGLSR
+17 SLDVKRPR
-29 RRLFGRFWRTASG
+29 RTRARGATQRPDRRQLFGRFWRTASG
-42 FWTGQSKR
+42 FWTGQSRR

-55 TLSLL
+55 TLTLL
-60 AIILGQLFVQYRLNV
+60 AIILCQLFVQIRLNI
-75 WNRDLFN
+75 WNRDIFD
-82 ALEKKDISLVG
+82 ALDKRDFE
-93 WLAVLFV
+93 AVAWVALLFV
-100 PLALAAVAFN
+100 PLALAAVVFN

-124 RAWLTD
+124 RAWMTD
-130 HQIDRWLRNGRYYQL
+130 HQVDAWLKNGRYYQL
-145 NLVKGEHQNPEF
+145 NFVKGEHQNPEF

-183 AITFISVLWAVGGA
+183 AITFISVLWAVGGTLDA
-197 ISFEWGGWNITIPG
+197 EWKGYQIAIPG
-211 YLVFVAV
+211 YLVLVA
-218 IYSMLTTTAML
+218 ILYSLVSTTAMV

-237 VAEGKNQYEAEFRY
+237 VAERKNQAEAEFRY

-270 EERSGLSIALGRVIM
+270 EERSGLSIALGHVIM
-285 QWRALCGQYM
+285 QWRALCGQYL

-307 APIIPILLCA
+307 APVIPLLLCA
-317 PKYLAGT
+317 PKYLAST

-330 MQASAAFVT
+330 MQASTAFVT
-339 VQQSFNWLM
+339 VQQSFNWLV
-348 ENYPKLAD
+348 ENYPNLAN

-371 DRLEHAEG
+371 ERLQLAEQ
-379 PGIGHID
+379 PGIGHIHRSEKD
-386 HKEHEQGAALE
+386 EKAALE
-397 LHGVSVTLDDG
+397 LHRLSVNLDDG
-408 TAVVGETQVKIN
+408 TAVVRETQVEIN
-420 MGEKVLVVGESGAG
+420 PGEKVLVVGESGAG

-444 LWPWGEGEISTRRGS
+444 LWPWGDGEIAIRRGS
-459 KLFFMPQRPYV
+459 RLFFMPQRPYV

-479 AYPNPTESLEDR
+479 AYPNPTDSLDDR
-491 EVADALTDAG
+491 EVEQALADAG
-501 LGHLEPRIHDEGV
+501 LSHLVDRIHDKGV
-514 PWERTLSGGEQ
+514 PWDRTLSGGEQ

-545 ATSAMDPEIQE
+545 ATSALDPETQA
-556 RLLERISE
+556 RLLRRVSE
-564 RLPNAAVIS
+564 RLPRAAVIS

-599 VADEVLSPRTFAFR
+599 VADEALPPTSFALR
-613 QALALLFRRNG
+613 RALALLFRRHRLP
-624 AQGGDREGSERR
+624 QDQEDEI

>member
-1 MTEVTESE
+1 MNAIA
-9 WGGVETES
+9 VETLE
-17 GSLQKPTVGLSR
+17 R
-29 RRLFGRFWRTASG
+29 RRLFARFWRTASG
-42 FWTGQSKR
+42 FWTGQRKR

-55 TLSLL
+55 TLTLL
-60 AIILGQLFVQYRLNV
+60 AVILGQLFIQYRLNV
-75 WNRDLFN
+75 WNREVFD
-82 ALEKKDISLVG
+82 ALEKRDIKMVG
-93 WLAVLFV
+93 WFALMFV

-145 NLVKGEHQNPEF
+145 NLVRGEHQNPEF

-183 AITFISVLWAVGGA
+183 AITFIGVLWAVGGA
-197 ISFEWGGWNITIPG
+197 LSFDWNGRTIRIPG
-211 YLVFVAV
+211 YLVFVALV
-218 IYSMLTTTAML
+218 YSIITTTAML
-229 FIGRRFVE
+229 FIGRRFVQ
-237 VAEGKNQYEAEFRY
+237 VAEGKNQSEAEFRY

-270 EERSGLSIALGRVIM
+270 EERSGLSIALGHVIM

-295 RTTVVSYGNFVL
+295 RTTVVSYSNFVL
-307 APIIPILLCA
+307 APVIPLLLCA

-348 ENYPKLAD
+348 ENYPRLAD

-371 DRLEHAEG
+371 DRLEHAERG
-379 PGIGHID
+379 GAGHIRRT
-386 HKEHEQGAALE
+386 EEGAEAALE
-397 LHGVSVTLDDG
+397 LCDVSVTLDDG
-408 TAVVGETQVKIN
+408 TAVVDETRVRIDR
-420 MGEKVLVVGESGAG
+420 GEKVLVVGESGAG

-444 LWPWGEGEISTRRGS
+444 LWPWGEGEISIRKGA

-479 AYPNPTESLEDR
+479 AYPNPTESIADED
-491 EVADALTDAG
+491 VVKALTDAG
-501 LGHLEPRIHDEGV
+501 LAHLTDRINDEGV

-545 ATSAMDPEIQE
+545 ATSALDPETQE
-556 RLLERISE
+556 RLLERLGE
-564 RLPNAAVIS
+564 RLPEAAMIS

-580 EAFHNRR
+580 EVFHNRR
-587 LVLARRKDGARL
+587 LVLARREHGSRL
-599 VADEVLSPRTFAFR
+599 VADEHLSPENSSLGRT
-613 QALALLFRRNG
+613 LARLFRRRG
-624 AQGGDREGSERR
+624 AAERKRDLRL

>member
-1 MTEVTESE
+1 VN
-9 WGGVETES
+9 ETGAPLE
-17 GSLQKPTVGLSR
+17 R
-29 RRLFGRFWRTASG
+29 RRLFARFWKTASG
-42 FWTGQSKR
+42 FWTEQSKR

-55 TLSLL
+55 TLTLL
-60 AIILGQLFVQYRLNV
+60 AIILGQLFIQYRLNI
-75 WNRDLFN
+75 WNRDIFN
-82 ALEKKDISLVG
+82 ALEKRDLSLVS
-93 WLAVLFV
+93 WFALIFV
-100 PLALAAVAFN
+100 PLALAAIAFN

-130 HQIDRWLRNGRYYQL
+130 HQIDRWLKNGRYYQL

-183 AITFISVLWAVGGA
+183 AITFISVLWAVGGSL
-197 ISFEWGGWNITIPG
+197 SFQWNGRTFDIPG
-211 YLVFVAV
+211 YLVFIAIV
-218 IYSMLTTTAML
+218 YSIITTTAML
-229 FIGRRFVE
+229 FIGRRFVQ
-237 VAEGKNQYEAEFRY
+237 VAEGKNQSEAEFRY

-270 EERSGLSIALGRVIM
+270 EERSGLSIALGNVIM
-285 QWRALCGQYM
+285 QWRALCGQYL

-307 APIIPILLCA
+307 APVIPLLLCA

-330 MQASAAFVT
+330 MQAATAFVT
-339 VQQSFNWLM
+339 VQQSFNWLV

-371 DRLEHAEG
+371 DRLELAEK
-379 PGIGHID
+379 PGIGHILRSEKGED
-386 HKEHEQGAALE
+386 AALH
-397 LHGVSVTLDDG
+397 LRGVSVNLDDG
-408 TAVVGETQVKIN
+408 TAVVGETEVSIN
-420 MGEKVLVVGESGAG
+420 RGEKVLVVGESGAG

-444 LWPWGEGEISTRRGS
+444 LWPWGEGEISIRRGS

-479 AYPNPTESLEDR
+479 AYPNPTSSLDDR
-491 EVADALTDAG
+491 DVTRALKDAG
-501 LGHLEPRIHDEGV
+501 LEHLIERIHDEGI

-545 ATSAMDPEIQE
+545 ATSALDTETQD
-556 RLLERISE
+556 RLMRRITE
-564 RLPNAAVIS
+564 RLPDAAMIS

-599 VADEVLSPRTFAFR
+599 VADEALSPRTFAMR
-613 QALALLFRRNG
+613 RALALIFRKPPTPAARH
-624 AQGGDREGSERR
+624 DGSV

>member
-1 MTEVTESE
+1 VNDIA
-9 WGGVETES
+9 VETLE
-17 GSLQKPTVGLSR
+17 R
-29 RRLFGRFWRTASG
+29 RRLFARFWRTASG

-60 AIILGQLFVQYRLNV
+60 AIILGQLFIQYRLNV
-75 WNRDLFN
+75 WNREVFD
-82 ALEKKDISLVG
+82 ALEKRDIALVG
-93 WLAVLFV
+93 WFALLFV

-145 NLVKGEHQNPEF
+145 NLVRGEHQNPEF

-183 AITFISVLWAVGGA
+183 AITFIGVLWAVGGA
-197 ISFEWGGWNITIPG
+197 LSFEWNGRTISIPG
-211 YLVFVAV
+211 YLVLVALV
-218 IYSMLTTTAML
+218 YSIITTTAML
-229 FIGRRFVE
+229 FIGRRFVQ
-237 VAEGKNQYEAEFRY
+237 VAEGKNQSEAEFRY

-270 EERSGLSIALGRVIM
+270 EERNGLSIALGHVIM

-295 RTTVVSYGNFVL
+295 RTTVVSYSNFVL
-307 APIIPILLCA
+307 APVIPLLLCA

-371 DRLEHAEG
+371 DRLERAERG
-379 PGIGHID
+379 GAGHIRRT
-386 HKEHEQGAALE
+386 EEGVQAALE
-397 LHGVSVTLDDG
+397 LCDVSVTLDDG
-408 TAVVGETQVKIN
+408 TAVVAETRVRIDR
-420 MGEKVLVVGESGAG
+420 GEKVLVVGESGAG

-444 LWPWGEGEISTRRGS
+444 LWPWGEGEISIRRGAR
-459 KLFFMPQRPYV
+459 LFFMPQRPYV

-479 AYPNPTESLEDR
+479 AYPNPTDS
-491 EVADALTDAG
+491 VADEDVVKALTDAG
-501 LGHLEPRIHDEGV
+501 LEHLNDRIHEKDV

-545 ATSAMDPEIQE
+545 ATSALDPETQE
-556 RLLERISE
+556 RLMERLSE
-564 RLPNAAVIS
+564 RLPDAAMIS

-587 LVLARRKDGARL
+587 LVLARREHGSRL
-599 VADEVLSPRTFAFR
+599 VADEHLSPEIFALRRTLS
-613 QALALLFRRNG
+613 QLFGRRRVFERGNG
-624 AQGGDREGSERR
+624 LES